1 MRRFCFVFATVLSK
15 WTEFVFFGIAIGI
28 YKPQDIRPILTAY
41 HGKDIAIEY
50 GKKEAEQKQKF
61 LDEWRKSG
69 KARSGS
75 SGGGLTFSG
84 LFGSS
89 SVSISV
95 FTHYHHTQ
103 PNMLPFFLKK
113 KTSLATTT
121 P

>member
-1 MRRFCFVFATVLSK
+1 MNVRVSPICSPNIYGTDESLL
-15 WTEFVFFGIAIGI
+15 AIGI

-41 HGKDIAIEY
+41 HGKDIAVEY

-69 KARSGS
+69 KAKSGS

-89 SVSISV
+89 SVSISL
-95 FTHYHHTQ
+95 FTLYHHTQ
-103 PNMLPFFLKK
+103 PNMLPFLFFFLKK
-113 KTSLATTT
+113 LL
-121 P
+121 